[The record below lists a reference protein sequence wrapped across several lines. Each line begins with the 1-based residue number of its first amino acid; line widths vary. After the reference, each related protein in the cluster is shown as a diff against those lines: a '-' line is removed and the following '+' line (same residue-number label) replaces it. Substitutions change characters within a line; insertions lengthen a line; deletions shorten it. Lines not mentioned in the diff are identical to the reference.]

1 MVEIFL
7 WIDESEAN
15 TSFVKFGCCLM
26 MEMVK
31 IMVILMIVI
40 MIMVILMMV
49 MVMIM
54 VILMMPTAMIVM
66 KTTCIPAY
74 PPPMMSTWMLATASL
89 LLAPDPIL
97 SFSSEAENA
106 FYTISYALE
115 TKNIC

>member
-1 MVEIFL
+1 MKLGFTAARNSDNSRCTRIYSSSERSNTMVEIFF

-26 MEMVK
+26 MEMVR
-31 IMVILMIVI
+31 IMVIL
-40 MIMVILMMV
+40 
-49 MVMIM
+49 
-54 VILMMPTAMIVM
+54 M

-97 SFSSEAENA
+97 SFFSEAENA